1 MKRLF
6 ALEFHRLFKQ
16 KSAIII
22 WVIVFILGGFNV
34 LIAQATSYDPGVPG
48 MDPIYFISART
59 ILESSFS
66 LSQIQMILVG
76 IVSSL
81 FIAIDISQGT
91 IRNKIIAGY
100 SKFEI
105 YIVQMIMSVF
115 IAITG
120 LLLFQLLPIVFSSMI
135 TFPITQDDTGSMANF
150 IIHMSFGYY
159 LVIVGILLSS
169 FVALHSKN
177 TAGAI
182 IFTILIFVLGPGLTT
197 IIKSISEGIIAVNLG
212 QFADY
217 DAYQAAM
224 QTLTGY
230 FEYVYFYQINRLVG
244 AGSFSE
250 IITGTTQLNFFNEAT
265 RPYIYKTIF
274 TNLTLIF
281 LIVGVGGYAFNKS
294 DLK

>member
-6 ALEFHRLFKQ
+6 QLEFHRLLKTKATWIIFT
-16 KSAIII
+16 III
-22 WVIVFILGGFNV
+22 AWSGLQVFLAEVSHYEDAFTGE
-34 LIAQATSYDPGVPG
+34 L
-48 MDPIYFISART
+48 IYFITART
-59 ILESSFS
+59 IIESSFGLGS
-66 LSQIQMILVG
+66 LQVLLIGVL
-76 IVSSL
+76 SSL
-81 FIAIDISQGT
+81 FIAQDISQGT

-135 TFPITQDDTGSMANF
+135 TFPITQDDTGSFNNF
-150 IIHMSFGYY
+150 LIHMSFGYY
-159 LVIVGILLSS
+159 LVIVGILLTS
-169 FVALHSKN
+169 FVALHAKN

-182 IFTILIFVLGPGLTT
+182 IFTILIFVLGPTLTT
-197 IIKSISEGIIAVNLG
+197 IIKSIVEGITIVNLG
-212 QFADY
+212 QFADSE
-217 DAYQAAM
+217 AYQAAM
-224 QTLTGY
+224 AQVTSY

-250 IITGTTQLNFFNEAT
+250 IITGSSQINFFNDNA

-274 TNLTLIF
+274 TNLGVLA
-281 LIVGVGGYAFNKS
+281 LVVGLGGYTFNKS